1 MMNILLNGASG
12 KMGNEVAK
20 TVEKIDDMQIVSGIG
35 IEEDLSGKFPIYSK
49 TEDIKENIDII
60 IDFSVPKA
68 TFNVLEYAKNK
79 KIPIVIATTG
89 FSKEEIQKIE
99 ETSKE
104 IPIFRSANMSLDI
117 NLMAKI
123 LKEVAKVL
131 SNTDIEIIET
141 HHNRKID
148 SPSGTAILLA
158 DAINEVLE
166 EKKEYDFNRMQKRE
180 PRKKSEIGFSSI
192 RGGNIVGE
200 HTVAFFGENE
210 TLEIKHTSYS
220 RQVFVEGAIK
230 AVRFLITKEN
240 GLYDMNDLINE

>member
-1 MMNILLNGASG
+1 MNILLNGASG
-12 KMGNEVAK
+12 RMGNEVAMR
-20 TVEKIDDMQIVSGIG
+20 VEKEENMQIVAGIG
-35 IEEDLSGKFPIYSK
+35 LEEDLTGKFPIYSK
-49 TEDIKENIDII
+49 IEDVKEKIDVI

-68 TFNVLEYAKNK
+68 TFKVLEYAEKEK
-79 KIPIVIATTG
+79 TPIVIATTG
-89 FSKEEIQKIE
+89 FSNDELEKIE
-99 ETSKE
+99 ELSKE

-117 NLMAKI
+117 NLMAEIVK
-123 LKEVAKVL
+123 KVAKVL
-131 SNTDIEIIET
+131 QDTDIEIIET

-148 SPSGTAILLA
+148 APSGTAILLA

-166 EKKEYDFNRMQKRE
+166 NKKEYDFNRMQKRE
-180 PRKKSEIGFSSI
+180 PRNKNEIGFSSI

>member
-1 MMNILLNGASG
+1 MNILLNGASG
-12 KMGNEVAK
+12 RMGNEVAMR
-20 TVEKIDDMQIVSGIG
+20 VEKEENMQIVAGIG
-35 IEEDLSGKFPIYSK
+35 LEEDLTGKFPIYSK
-49 TEDIKENIDII
+49 IEDVKEKIDVI

-68 TFNVLEYAKNK
+68 TFKVLEYAEKEK
-79 KIPIVIATTG
+79 TPIVIATTG
-89 FSKEEIQKIE
+89 FSNDELEKREEV
-99 ETSKE
+99 SKE

-117 NLMAKI
+117 NLMAEIVK
-123 LKEVAKVL
+123 KVAKVL
-131 SNTDIEIIET
+131 QDTDIEIIET

-148 SPSGTAILLA
+148 APSGTAILLA

-166 EKKEYDFNRMQKRE
+166 NKKEYDFNRMQKRE
-180 PRKKSEIGFSSI
+180 ARNKNEIGFSSI

-230 AVRFLITKEN
+230 SAKFIITKEN

>member
-1 MMNILLNGASG
+1 MNILLNGASG
-12 KMGNEVAK
+12 RMGNEVAMR
-20 TVEKIDDMQIVSGIG
+20 VEKEENMQIVAGIG
-35 IEEDLSGKFPIYSK
+35 LEEDLSGKFPIYSK
-49 TEDIKENIDII
+49 IEDVKEKIDVI

-68 TFNVLEYAKNK
+68 TFKVLEYAKK
-79 KIPIVIATTG
+79 EKTPIVIATTG
-89 FSKEEIQKIE
+89 FSNDELEKIE
-99 ETSKE
+99 ELSKE

-117 NLMAKI
+117 NLMAEIVK
-123 LKEVAKVL
+123 KVAKVL
-131 SNTDIEIIET
+131 QDTDIEIIET

-166 EKKEYDFNRMQKRE
+166 NKKEYDFNRMQKRE
-180 PRKKSEIGFSSI
+180 PRNKNEIGFSSI

-230 AVRFLITKEN
+230 SAKFIITKEN
-240 GLYDMNDLINE
+240 GLYNMNDLINE

>member
-1 MMNILLNGASG
+1 MNILLNGASG
-12 KMGNEVAK
+12 RMGNEVAMR
-20 TVEKIDDMQIVSGIG
+20 VEKEENMQIIAGIG
-35 IEEDLSGKFPIYSK
+35 LEEDLTGKFPIYSK
-49 TEDIKENIDII
+49 IEDVKEKIDVI

-68 TFNVLEYAKNK
+68 TFKVLEYAEKEK
-79 KIPIVIATTG
+79 TPIVIATTG
-89 FSKEEIQKIE
+89 FSNDELEKIE
-99 ETSKE
+99 ELSKE

-117 NLMAKI
+117 NLMAEIVK
-123 LKEVAKVL
+123 KVAKVL
-131 SNTDIEIIET
+131 QDTDIEIIET

-166 EKKEYDFNRMQKRE
+166 NKKEYDFNRMQKRE
-180 PRKKSEIGFSSI
+180 PRNKNEIGFSSI

-230 AVRFLITKEN
+230 SAKFIITKEN
-240 GLYDMNDLINE
+240 GLYNMNDLINE

>member
-1 MMNILLNGASG
+1 MNILLNGASG

-20 TVEKIDDMQIVSGIG
+20 TVEKTEDMQIVSGIG
-35 IEEDLSGKFPIYSK
+35 LEEDLSGKFPIYSK
-49 TEDIKENIDII
+49 TEDIKEDIDII

-166 EKKEYDFNRMQKRE
+166 EKKEYDFTRMQKRE

>member
-1 MMNILLNGASG
+1 MNILLNGASG
-12 KMGNEVAK
+12 RMGNEVAMR
-20 TVEKIDDMQIVSGIG
+20 VENEENMQIVAGIG
-35 IEEDLSGKFPIYSK
+35 LEEDLSGKFPIYSK
-49 TEDIKENIDII
+49 IEDVKEKIDVI

-68 TFNVLEYAKNK
+68 TFKVLEFAKK
-79 KIPIVIATTG
+79 EKTPIVIATTG
-89 FSKEEIQKIE
+89 FSNDELEKIE
-99 ETSKE
+99 ELSKE

-117 NLMAKI
+117 NLMAEIVK
-123 LKEVAKVL
+123 KVAKVL
-131 SNTDIEIIET
+131 QDTDIEIIET

-148 SPSGTAILLA
+148 APSGTAILLA

-166 EKKEYDFNRMQKRE
+166 NKKEYDFNRMQKRE
-180 PRKKSEIGFSSI
+180 PRNKNEIGFSSI

-230 AVRFLITKEN
+230 SAKFIITKEN

>member
-1 MMNILLNGASG
+1 MNILLNGASG
-12 KMGNEVAK
+12 RMGNEVAMR
-20 TVEKIDDMQIVSGIG
+20 VEKEENMQIVAGIG
-35 IEEDLSGKFPIYSK
+35 LEEDLSGKFPIYSK
-49 TEDIKENIDII
+49 IEDVKEKIDVI

-68 TFNVLEYAKNK
+68 TFKVLEFAKK
-79 KIPIVIATTG
+79 EKTPIVIATTG
-89 FSKEEIQKIE
+89 FSKDELEKIE
-99 ETSKE
+99 ELSKE

-117 NLMAKI
+117 NLMAEIVK
-123 LKEVAKVL
+123 KVAKVL
-131 SNTDIEIIET
+131 QDTDIEIIET

-148 SPSGTAILLA
+148 APSGTAILLA

-166 EKKEYDFNRMQKRE
+166 NKKEYDFNRMQKRE
-180 PRKKSEIGFSSI
+180 PRNKNEIGFSSI

-230 AVRFLITKEN
+230 SAKFIMTKEN
-240 GLYDMNDLINE
+240 GLYNMNDLINE

>member
-35 IEEDLSGKFPIYSK
+35 LEDDLSGKFPIYSK
-49 TEDIKENIDII
+49 TEDIKENVDII

-68 TFNVLEYAKNK
+68 TFNVLEYAKSK

-99 ETSKE
+99 KISKE

-220 RQVFVEGAIK
+220 RQVFVEGAIR

>member
-1 MMNILLNGASG
+1 MNILLNGASG
-12 KMGNEVAK
+12 RMGNEVAMR
-20 TVEKIDDMQIVSGIG
+20 VEKEENMQIVAGIG
-35 IEEDLSGKFPIYSK
+35 LEEDLTGKFPIYSK
-49 TEDIKENIDII
+49 IEDVKEKIDVI

-68 TFNVLEYAKNK
+68 TFKVLEYAEKEK
-79 KIPIVIATTG
+79 TPIVIATTG
-89 FSKEEIQKIE
+89 FSNDELEKIE
-99 ETSKE
+99 ELSKE

-117 NLMAKI
+117 NLMAEIVK
-123 LKEVAKVL
+123 KVAKVL
-131 SNTDIEIIET
+131 QDTDIEIIET

-148 SPSGTAILLA
+148 APSGTAILLA

-166 EKKEYDFNRMQKRE
+166 NKKEYDFNRMQKRE
-180 PRKKSEIGFSSI
+180 ARNNNEIGFSSI

-230 AVRFLITKEN
+230 SAKFIITKEN
-240 GLYDMNDLINE
+240 GLYNMNDLINE